1 MAGSCCN
8 FTFDILRCCQL
19 LYTETALFAL
29 PLTIWDCPPTCPHDT
44 SVSSL
49 SHTWSGTPLQSLFA
63 FSNSF
68 SCCSWLFFF
77 SFEEYIS
84 ERFVHLNTVFCWWI
98 ANVLCMIWIPRPQ
111 QMSDWKI
118 FFFPSMS
125 CLFTFLAISLDAWKL
140 WLSVRVPCPWLFYV
154 AATLS
159 VSDLCLSQV
168 TNTLFS
174 SKSFI
179 VWTLTLKSLFLSV
192 FIQYEVRVQILS
204 FSCQDL
210 IAPPSVCLVNS
221 IHCMH
226 LSCFFLF
233 YYFRCLY
240 EFVALLTK

>member
-1 MAGSCCN
+1 MFLHCH
-8 FTFDILRCCQL
+8 TR
-19 LYTETALFAL
+19 EVV
-29 PLTIWDCPPTCPHDT
+29 PH
-44 SVSSL
+44 
-49 SHTWSGTPLQSLFA
+49 
-63 FSNSF
+63 
-68 SCCSWLFFF
+68 C
-77 SFEEYIS
+77 
-84 ERFVHLNTVFCWWI
+84 RVHLHFPTAFHVVLSCFFPLKNTYQ
-98 ANVLCMIWIPRPQ
+98 NVLSIWTLSFAGELQTFSVCSGYQGLSR
-111 QMSDWKI
+111 WVTGKY
-118 FFFPSMS
+118 FFFPSVS

-140 WLSVRVPCPWLFYV
+140 WLSARVLCPWLFYV
-154 AATLS
+154 AATLL

-179 VWTLTLKSLFLSV
+179 VWTFTLKSLFLSV

-204 FSCQDL
+204 FSCLDL

-240 EFVALLTK
+240 EFVALLT